1 MRGTV
6 EASFPGPGF
15 RNPPQDARMDRQ
27 EQAEQLF
34 GVALELER
42 NQRAAFLDRVC
53 AGKPALR
60 RMVEDLLDENDQL
73 SGFLSEPAFARVQAV
88 GMTSQT
94 VVLAP
99 GNRLLDRYAII
110 GNLGA
115 GGMGVIYRARDEKL
129 DREVAIKMLQ
139 PGVLEGDEARA
150 RFRRE
155 ARALA
160 KLNHAHIAAV
170 YDVIEKDGA
179 DCIVMELVEGRSLA
193 AKLGGGALS
202 VKEATTIALQI
213 AEALEEAHEQGVI
226 HRDLKP
232 ANVMINPKGQAKVL
246 DFGLARLL
254 GPADVTQTARET
266 GGVMGT
272 PLYMS
277 PEQAIGQKADV
288 RSDLWSLGVT
298 YYELLT
304 GVAPFRRT
312 TTLAILRAITD
323 EAPQP
328 VRELSP
334 QTPALAEQIVARA
347 LEKDP
352 DLRYQHARDFATDL
366 RRVLR
371 DLEPGRASAP
381 GMRTEPVS
389 RTTVGVRPFRRM
401 SLRWIGF
408 VAAALLLA
416 AAMLILLTP
425 APLTGTLNSTQIS
438 FSNETKL
445 GPLLTDGARLYFESH
460 NVPSAMSVSGGMI
473 VPIPGM
479 RNGMYLV
486 DVSAD
491 GSKVLL
497 WAQSLN
503 NEALGGSF
511 LAGSTLGG
519 AWRNVGTEREA
530 NPIARWSWDGK
541 SIYFVK
547 DQQVWAMDENGG
559 HLQALWKP
567 PQPPVALAVSPDG
580 NQLSVT
586 IMSDPWRIWLVGSDG
601 KQPHPLELNWPPDAG
616 EAQGQWTPN
625 GRHFVFNSDREAR
638 HNVYELVKPRWFEFW
653 KKPEAMRLTGN
664 QLNITDTAPARDS
677 QGLFVLGRVESGAM
691 QVFDPRAGKLVP
703 FLGGLPALQLVVS
716 PDRQW
721 MVYTEYPSGHLWK
734 SRIDGSEAV
743 QLTNEQAWMEQWSPD
758 GKWIAYSDWRKIYRV
773 SADGGAPEKVMPE
786 GDNEVMPT
794 WSPDG
799 KSIVFNRF
807 DTWHEPDGLYTVD
820 LGSRKATPLPGAEK
834 YYIPAWSPDGK
845 YLVAM
850 AREPLRMVIYS
861 AATKQWRTLRQF
873 DSPEGFYAWSPDSRT
888 IYYSQPQTNIGMYR
902 LSVPDGRFERV
913 SDIPNTSAINEAF
926 VSVTADGQPA
936 IMSNAGAEQVYLLQ
950 WK

>member
-1 MRGTV
+1 
-6 EASFPGPGF
+6 
-15 RNPPQDARMDRQ
+15 MDRQ
-27 EQAEQLF
+27 EQAAEQLF
-34 GVALELER
+34 GEALELQGD
-42 NQRAAFLDRVC
+42 QRGAFLDRVC

-60 RMVEDLLDENDQL
+60 RKVEDLLEENDQL
-73 SGFLSEPAFARVQAV
+73 SGFLSEPALARVQAV
-88 GMTSQT
+88 GMASQT
-94 VVLAP
+94 LVLAP
-99 GNRLLDRYAII
+99 GKRLLDRYAII

-115 GGMGVIYRARDEKL
+115 GGMGVVYRARDEKL

-139 PGVLEGDEARA
+139 PGVLQGDEARA

-170 YDVIEKDGA
+170 YDVIEQDGA
-179 DCIVMELVEGRSLA
+179 DCIVMELVEGGSLA
-193 AKLGGGALS
+193 AKLGGGALP
-202 VKEATTIALQI
+202 VKEATTIALQV

-277 PEQAIGQKADV
+277 PEQAIGQKADA

-298 YYELLT
+298 YYESLT

-334 QTPALAEQIVARA
+334 QTLPLAEQIVARA

-371 DLEPGRASAP
+371 DLEPGRVSAP
-381 GMRTEPVS
+381 GMQTEPVS
-389 RTTVGVRPFRRM
+389 RTTVDSRPIRRV

-408 VAAALLLA
+408 VAAALVPA
-416 AAMLILLTP
+416 GAMLILLAP
-425 APLTGTLNSTQIS
+425 APMAGTLNSTQIS

-445 GPLLTDGARLYFESH
+445 GPLLTDGARLYFQSH
-460 NVPSAMSVSGGMI
+460 NVPSAMSVSGGI
-473 VPIPGM
+473 IAPIPGM

-497 WAQSLN
+497 WAQNLN
-503 NEALGGSF
+503 NEAIGGSF

-530 NPIARWSWDGK
+530 NPFARWSWDGK

-547 DQQVWAMDENGG
+547 DQQVWVMDENGG

-567 PQPPVALAVSPDG
+567 TQPPVALAVSPDG
-580 NQLSVT
+580 SQLAVT
-586 IMSDPWRIWLVGSDG
+586 IASDPWRIWLVGSDG
-601 KQPHPLELNWPPDAG
+601 KHPHPLELNWPPDAG
-616 EAQGQWTPN
+616 EGDGQWTPN
-625 GRHFVFNSDREAR
+625 GRRFVFNSDREGR
-638 HNVYELVKPRWFEFW
+638 GNEYELVKPRWFEFW
-653 KKPEAMRLTGN
+653 KKPEATRLTGN

-677 QGLFVLGRVESGAM
+677 QGLFVLGLVESGAM

-703 FLGGLPALQLVVS
+703 FLGGLAALQFVVS

-721 MVYTEYPSGHLWK
+721 MVYTEYPGEHLWK

-743 QLTNEQAWMEQWSPD
+743 QLTDKPATMEQWSPD

-773 SADGGAPEKVMPE
+773 SANGGAPEKVMPE
-786 GDNEVMPT
+786 GDYEVMPT

-820 LGSRKATPLPGAEK
+820 LESRKVTPLPGGEK

-873 DSPEGFYAWSPDSRT
+873 DAPDGFYAWSPDSRT

-902 LSVPDGRFERV
+902 LSIPDGRFDRV
-913 SDIPNTSAINEAF
+913 SDIPDTSAISETF
-926 VSVTADGQPA
+926 VSVTADEQPA
-936 IMSNAGAEQVYLLQ
+936 IMSNAGAEQVYSLR